1 MSRAWHAGP
10 ALSTGRPRATG
21 ALRQDHG
28 VESQPLPRRRKPR
41 RRLSRAQRT
50 RAALAIAELHD
61 GVAHRADLRTVGV
74 TRADVRTEIGADRW
88 MTAGKHTVV
97 IGSGTLTTAARHWQA
112 VWESGSGA
120 VLDGAAALV
129 ASGLSG
135 FTPTRIDV
143 SLPRN
148 NRRHT
153 VPGVVRH
160 LRSTMPPALAVGIPR
175 VKPEWATIHAAQWA
189 VSDRQAALLLCLPVQ
204 QRLVL
209 PERVLQAWRAS
220 SHGPRHALLDVLVR
234 DVCDGAHSL
243 GELDFA
249 GMCRER
255 GLPEPS
261 RQEVRRLPSGRVYL
275 DTGWD
280 DLALVVEIDGGHH
293 ALALN
298 PVDDALRQNDVVL
311 SGHRVLRI
319 PVLGLRLKPRAFMD
333 QVVRAHQ
340 QARAAAA

>member
-1 MSRAWHAGP
+1 
-10 ALSTGRPRATG
+10 
-21 ALRQDHG
+21 
-28 VESQPLPRRRKPR
+28 
-41 RRLSRAQRT
+41 
-50 RAALAIAELHD
+50 
-61 GVAHRADLRTVGV
+61 
-74 TRADVRTEIGADRW
+74 

-97 IGSGTLTTAARHWQA
+97 IGSGTLTTAARHWHA

-129 ASGLSG
+129 ASGLVG
-135 FTPTRIDV
+135 FTPARIDV

-148 NRRHT
+148 NRRHA

-160 LRSTMPPALAVGIPR
+160 LRSTMPPTLAVGIPR
-175 VKPEWATIHAAQWA
+175 VRPEWATIHAAQWA

-204 QRLVL
+204 QRLVP
-209 PERVLQAWRAS
+209 PERVLQAWHAS
-220 SHGPRHALLDVLVR
+220 ARGRKHALLDVLVR

-249 GMCRER
+249 GLCRGR

-280 DLALVVEIDGGHH
+280 DIALVVEIDGGHH

-298 PVDDALRQNDVVL
+298 PIDDALRQNDVVL
-311 SGHRVLRI
+311 SGDRVLRI
-319 PVLGLRLKPRAFMD
+319 PVLGLRLMPRAFMD

-340 QARAAAA
+340 QARTTAA

>member
-10 ALSTGRPRATG
+10 ALSTGCLRAT
-21 ALRQDHG
+21 AELRQDPG

-50 RAALAIAELHD
+50 RAALGIAELHD

-74 TRADVRTEIGADRW
+74 TRADVRTEIGAGRW

-97 IGSGTLTTAARHWQA
+97 IGSGTLTAEARHWQA

-160 LRSTMPPALAVGIPR
+160 LRSTMPPACGRDPAGQARVGDHPRGAVGSVRPAGGLAPVPTGAAAPGATGESPGGLARLIPR
-175 VKPEWATIHAAQWA
+175 
-189 VSDRQAALLLCLPVQ
+189 RQARPARCS
-204 QRLVL
+204 
-209 PERVLQAWRAS
+209 RA
-220 SHGPRHALLDVLVR
+220 
-234 DVCDGAHSL
+234 
-243 GELDFA
+243 
-249 GMCRER
+249 
-255 GLPEPS
+255 
-261 RQEVRRLPSGRVYL
+261 
-275 DTGWD
+275 
-280 DLALVVEIDGGHH
+280 
-293 ALALN
+293 
-298 PVDDALRQNDVVL
+298 
-311 SGHRVLRI
+311 
-319 PVLGLRLKPRAFMD
+319 
-333 QVVRAHQ
+333 
-340 QARAAAA
+340 

>member
-1 MSRAWHAGP
+1 
-10 ALSTGRPRATG
+10 
-21 ALRQDHG
+21 
-28 VESQPLPRRRKPR
+28 VEPQPLRRRKQR
-41 RRLSRAQRT
+41 RRLSRAERT

-61 GVAHRADLRTVGV
+61 GVAHRADLRSVGV
-74 TRADVRTEIGADRW
+74 TRADVRTEIGAGRW
-88 MTAGKHTVV
+88 LAAGKHTVL
-97 IGSGTLTTAARHWQA
+97 IGSGPLTAAALHWQA

-129 ASGLSG
+129 ASGLTG

-148 NRRHT
+148 NRRHS

-160 LRSTMPPALAVGIPR
+160 LRSTMPPALGVGIPR
-175 VKPEWATIHAAQWA
+175 VRPEWATIDAAQWA
-189 VSDRQAALLLCLPVQ
+189 LSDRQAALLLCLPVQ
-204 QRLVL
+204 QRLVS
-209 PERVLQAWRAS
+209 PERVLQVWSAS
-220 SHGPRHALLDVLVR
+220 SHGPKDALLDALVR

-249 GMCRER
+249 ALCRER

-280 DLALVVEIDGGHH
+280 DIALVVEIDGGHH

-298 PVDDALRQNDVVL
+298 PIDDALRQNDVVL
-311 SGHRVLRI
+311 SGDRVLRI
-319 PVLGLRLKPRAFMD
+319 PVLGLRLMPRAFMD
-333 QVVRAHQ
+333 QVVRAHR
-340 QARAAAA
+340 QAQSAAA

>member
-10 ALSTGRPRATG
+10 ALSTGCPRAT
-21 ALRQDHG
+21 AELRQDHG

-50 RAALAIAELHD
+50 RAALGIAELHD

-74 TRADVRTEIGADRW
+74 TRADVRTEIGAGRW

-97 IGSGTLTTAARHWQA
+97 IGSGTLTAEARHWQA

-209 PERVLQAWRAS
+209 PERVLEAWRAS
-220 SHGPRHALLDVLVR
+220 SHGARHALLDVLVVTCAMER
-234 DVCDGAHSL
+234 TPWVSSTSRVCAGSEACPTRAGRRSAAFPAV
-243 GELDFA
+243 GSISTRA
-249 GMCRER
+249 GMTS
-255 GLPEPS
+255 LSLS
-261 RQEVRRLPSGRVYL
+261 RSTAVTMPWR
-275 DTGWD
+275 
-280 DLALVVEIDGGHH
+280 
-293 ALALN
+293 
-298 PVDDALRQNDVVL
+298 
-311 SGHRVLRI
+311 
-319 PVLGLRLKPRAFMD
+319 
-333 QVVRAHQ
+333 
-340 QARAAAA
+340 